1 MGKVKFMSILVV
13 EDNPISLKILDIN
26 LRENGYEV
34 ITASNPKDAL
44 DLLETMPAIK
54 LIVTDIMMPE
64 MDGLEFISNIKANA
78 EWKKLPFIIISAM
91 SNKKTVKK
99 AISLGCQ
106 HFIVKPVQ
114 SAQLLKMVRSI
125 LPQQKLIIRNKQQSA
140 SKMGLDLASFQKIA
154 NMFADM
160 LGKEM
165 VVLENELAQGKYKNF
180 SINVSQLRESVTT
193 LQAERLL
200 EVIDRIEQM
209 TSEDGKRS
217 VWNITKDYELL
228 LAEMKLLHNALT
240 ISVDV

>member
-1 MGKVKFMSILVV
+1 VILMSILVV

-34 ITASNPKDAL
+34 ITANNPKDAL
-44 DLLETMPAIK
+44 DLLETIPTIK

-64 MDGLEFISNIKANA
+64 MDGLEFISKIKSIPQ
-78 EWKKLPFIIISAM
+78 WKKLPFIIISAM

-114 SAQLLKMVRSI
+114 SSQLLKMIRTI
-125 LPQQKLIIRNKQQSA
+125 LPQQKLIIKNKQQSA
-140 SKMGLDLASFQKIA
+140 AKMGLDLSSFQKIA
-154 NMFADM
+154 TMFAEM
-160 LGKEM
+160 LNKEM
-165 VVLENELAQGKYKNF
+165 IILEKELAQGKYKNF
-180 SINVSQLRESVTT
+180 SVNVNQLRESLAT

-200 EVIDRIEQM
+200 DVVDRIEQVI
-209 TSEDGKRS
+209 SEDGKRS

-228 LAEMKLLHNALT
+228 LAEMKLLYNALT
-240 ISVDV
+240 ISVDL

>member
-1 MGKVKFMSILVV
+1 MILMSILVV

-34 ITASNPKDAL
+34 ITANNPKDAL
-44 DLLETMPAIK
+44 DLLETIPTIK

-64 MDGLEFISNIKANA
+64 MDGLEFISKIKSIPQ
-78 EWKKLPFIIISAM
+78 WKKLPFIIISAM

-114 SAQLLKMVRSI
+114 SSQLLKMIRTI
-125 LPQQKLIIRNKQQSA
+125 LPQQKLIIKNKQQSA
-140 SKMGLDLASFQKIA
+140 AKMGLDLSSFQKIA
-154 NMFADM
+154 TMFAEM
-160 LGKEM
+160 LNKEM
-165 VVLENELAQGKYKNF
+165 IILEKELAQGKYKNF
-180 SINVSQLRESVTT
+180 SVNVNQLRESLAT

-200 EVIDRIEQM
+200 DVVDRIEQVI
-209 TSEDGKRS
+209 SEDGKRS

-228 LAEMKLLHNALT
+228 LAEMKLLYNALT
-240 ISVDV
+240 ISVDL